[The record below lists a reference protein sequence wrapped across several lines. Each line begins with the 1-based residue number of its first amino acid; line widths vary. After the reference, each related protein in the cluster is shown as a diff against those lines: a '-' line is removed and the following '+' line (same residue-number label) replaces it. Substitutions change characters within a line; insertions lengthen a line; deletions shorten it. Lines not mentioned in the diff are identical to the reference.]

1 MKAQMSVTLD
11 SQLAILEYEV
21 NRDFE
26 FTEEMTAIFPI
37 KVTARTIDLLKSVI
51 GTLHQLALNLTI
63 LSGVTT
69 DGSPEMAGR

>member
-26 FTEEMTAIFPI
+26 FTEEMAAIFPI

>member
-11 SQLAILEYEV
+11 SQSAILKYGV
-21 NRDFE
+21 NGDFE
-26 FTEEMTAIFPI
+26 FTEEMVALFPV
-37 KVTARTIDLLKSVI
+37 KATARTTDLLKSVI

-69 DGSPEMAGR
+69 DGSPNVAGR

>member
-1 MKAQMSVTLD
+1 MKTQMSVTLH
-11 SQLAILEYEV
+11 SQLAILEFGV

-26 FTEEMTAIFPI
+26 FTEEVAALFPV
-37 KVTARTIDLLKSVI
+37 KATARTSGLKESVI

-69 DGSPEMAGR
+69 DVSSEMAGR

>member
-1 MKAQMSVTLD
+1 MG
-11 SQLAILEYEV
+11 V
-21 NRDFE
+21 NKDFE
-26 FTEEMTAIFPI
+26 FTEEMAPKFPI
-37 KVTARTIDLLKSVI
+37 KVTARTIDLLKSVF